1 MSYSGQYEHLVG
13 PLVPARIGTIR
24 PNPPR
29 HTDLVGLLDT
39 GATVSVISSHVAE
52 YLELRSASHA
62 SLRGVHGT
70 ELAPIHIVKM
80 TFRSGKRQREFIR
93 GVFETRQRWNDEY
106 SMLIGRDILQYGSLR
121 MKGTWFSFS
130 MSPLDSV

>member
-1 MSYSGQYEHLVG
+1 M
-13 PLVPARIGTIR
+13 
-24 PNPPR
+24 
-29 HTDLVGLLDT
+29 GLLDT

-52 YLELRSASHA
+52 YLELRSASHT

-70 ELAPIHIVKM
+70 ELAPIHIAKM

-121 MKGTWFSFS
+121 MKGTWFSFN
-130 MSPLDSV
+130 MSRWTLSDQRLARVKLLIVEDRGLVVS